1 MFTGG
6 LHKKEHIGICMQVF
20 MVLKN
25 RNTEKED
32 MKKKKMKMKKK
43 MKKKMGSK
51 CKSTD
56 VMIIINIFFFW
67 VLNF

>member
-1 MFTGG
+1 
-6 LHKKEHIGICMQVF
+6 MQVF